1 MDLREYI
8 EVEEGIKCMIYGKP
22 DSIPNDKVVLYEAY
36 AKQFINN
43 ARQQDI
49 NSENEVKSKSPQLG
63 SMSTD
68 DIDITLVVK
77 EF

>member
-1 MDLREYI
+1 MDLREYL

-43 ARQQDI
+43 AR
-49 NSENEVKSKSPQLG
+49 
-63 SMSTD
+63 
-68 DIDITLVVK
+68 
-77 EF
+77 